1 MSSSSSMPRNAH
13 QRSSREMRI
22 PTTPVHRKRERS
34 VAALSELD
42 EIEDFLEQFADFAS
56 TVTPRQRAP
65 DLVPQ
70 AQGTG
75 QRGGAGEADRFDGYG
90 VIPRRR
96 ARGRKTGRPRQ
107 QLVQGEDPAAE
118 GIGIALEAEQAADEA
133 G

>member
-34 VAALSELD
+34 VAALSVLD

-56 TVTPRQRAP
+56 AVTARERAP

-70 AQGTG
+70 TQGAG
-75 QRGGAGEADRFDGYG
+75 QRGGAGEADRFDGNG
-90 VIPRRR
+90 VVSR
-96 ARGRKTGRPRQ
+96 ARGREVGRTCA
-107 QLVQGEDPAAE
+107 QLAEREAPA
-118 GIGIALEAEQAADEA
+118 GDS
-133 G
+133 